1 VTLLDEAEALDR
13 FLRRQVGADS
23 DVQVHETPAAR
34 VFVGRERVL
43 KIKKPVDFGFLDFT
57 TLAKREWAIRRELAF
72 NRETAPDIYLGVH
85 AVVREASGD
94 LALGGADRSD
104 DDRDVIEWALE
115 MRPFRGPVLS
125 DHPDRVDGRLAERLG
140 REAARLHGRASV
152 SSKQRG
158 SAVLDYVLTSNALQL
173 RSLGSVLDQ
182 DTVER
187 LITES
192 RAAFDAAAPLLDR
205 RGEAGLVRRCHGDLH
220 LGNIVVEDDRPVLFD
235 CIEFNDAL
243 SEIDVAYDIAFLL
256 MDLGFRGRA
265 DAANRVL
272 NAWADE
278 AARSLGDGAWDSL
291 ALLPLCQSM
300 RAAVRAHVS
309 GHGGAGDTARAYVE
323 AGLRHLTPS
332 PPTLFAVG
340 GLSGSGKSTL
350 ARALAPKLGPAPG
363 AAVLRSDEIRK
374 RLGGVGPRDR
384 LPKDAY
390 TAEASHT
397 VYDEMLR
404 TARQCLRAGYAVILD
419 AAFLKPA
426 ERKAAET
433 LAAELDLPFE
443 GLWLSAPAE
452 VLRQRVRDRVDDA
465 SDADVAV
472 LEGQL
477 ARDVGEMGW
486 RRLDAVND
494 RILALALLTQPDP
507 TSAFLKD
514 TRGKLG
520 PDHELDY

>member
-1 VTLLDEAEALDR
+1 MTSVDEAQALED
-13 FLRRQVGADS
+13 FLRRQAGPDGH
-23 DVQVHETPAAR
+23 VQLHETPAAK
-34 VFVGRERVL
+34 VFVGPGRVL

-72 NRETAPDIYLGVH
+72 NRETAPDLYLGVH

-94 LALGGADRSD
+94 LALGPADRSD

-152 SSKQRG
+152 SSARRG
-158 SAVLDYVLTSNALQL
+158 SAVLNYVLTSNALQL
-173 RSLGSVLDQ
+173 RGLGSVLNQ
-182 DTVER
+182 GAVER
-187 LITES
+187 LIAES
-192 RAAFDAAAPLLDR
+192 RAAFDAVAPLLDR

-256 MDLGFRGRA
+256 MDLDFRGRP

-278 AARSLGDGAWDSL
+278 AARTLGAPAWESL

-323 AGLRHLTPS
+323 AGLRHLAPS
-332 PPTLFAVG
+332 PPKLFAVG

-350 ARALAPKLGPAPG
+350 ARALAPELGAAPG
-363 AAVLRSDEIRK
+363 AVVLRSDEIRK
-374 RLGGVGPRDR
+374 RLWGVGPRDR

-390 TAEASHT
+390 SVEASQT

-404 TARQCLRAGYAVILD
+404 TARQCLRAGWAAVVD
-419 AAFLKPA
+419 AAFLKPM
-426 ERKAAET
+426 ERKAAEA
-433 LAAELDLPFE
+433 LAAELGLPFQ
-443 GLWLSAPAE
+443 GLWLHAPAE

-477 ARDVGEMGW
+477 ARDVGEMSW
-486 RRLDAVND
+486 RRVDAVGD
-494 RILALALLTQPDP
+494 GLLALAMP
-507 TSAFLKD
+507 A
-514 TRGKLG
+514 
-520 PDHELDY
+520 